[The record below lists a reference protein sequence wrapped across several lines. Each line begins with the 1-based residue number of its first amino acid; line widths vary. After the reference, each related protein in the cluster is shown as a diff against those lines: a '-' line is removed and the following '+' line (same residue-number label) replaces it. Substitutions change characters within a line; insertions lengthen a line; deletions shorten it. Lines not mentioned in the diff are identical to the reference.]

1 MLLLIQIYYLI
12 IFFRWWS
19 QIKTAGSAIYANRH
33 YLQLYHKQKQE
44 RLAVSGPDKPT
55 IVGDVYIHPSAT
67 VDSTAVVSGHSAYY
81 RSGVFKLWPTG
92 HIQPATF
99 FSFSSQTI
107 FKSHIN
113 SSFTNRSHSKLKCAI
128 FLACFD

>member
-1 MLLLIQIYYLI
+1 MLLLIQIYYL

-33 YLQLYHKQKQE
+33 YLQLYHKQKEE
-44 RLAVSGPDKPT
+44 RLAISGPDKPT

-81 RSGVFKLWPTG
+81 RSGVFKLWPAG

-99 FSFSSQTI
+99 FFIQLADNIQKPYKFQFYQSQPLKVEVCYI
-107 FKSHIN
+107 FG
-113 SSFTNRSHSKLKCAI
+113 L
-128 FLACFD
+128 L